1 MIRFKTSKKLEIS
14 LEDLRFR
21 FGLLAHEYSR
31 MSDFKKDV
39 LDLAVKQINEHT
51 DITVKYDQHKRGRNI
66 TGLHLRLSINSRSKK
81 PQNSLNET

>member
-1 MIRFKTSKKLEIS
+1 M
-14 LEDLRFR
+14 
-21 FGLLAHEYSR
+21 
-31 MSDFKKDV
+31 

-66 TGLHLRLSINSRSKK
+66 TGFTFTFKYKLQVEK